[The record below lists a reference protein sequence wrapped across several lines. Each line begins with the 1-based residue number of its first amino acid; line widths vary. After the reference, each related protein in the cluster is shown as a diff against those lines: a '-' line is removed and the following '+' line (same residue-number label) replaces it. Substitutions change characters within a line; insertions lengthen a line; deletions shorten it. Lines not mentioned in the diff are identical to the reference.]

1 MAMYWA
7 EKLLLIKT
15 ETVYGVDSNP
25 AEDADAI
32 LATNVKLS
40 PMEGQDVSR
49 ELERVYMGAQ
59 PTVAAG
65 LHSKI
70 TFKVEMKGSGQA
82 GTAPAIAPIFIA
94 CAFAED
100 ASGGEVTYT
109 RMGIGAQHGS
119 AVVYIN
125 IGGILYKMLGAR
137 GTAKLTVN
145 AQGIAYLECE
155 ITGLFVMPEDQALP
169 TPSYGS
175 QLSLVPVISTTEN
188 TPVFTVGSIPMVM
201 NSLTLDFGNT
211 VELRNWIG
219 SDSVVITA
227 ISESIQTK
235 IEAVPLATWNPYAL
249 AKAGTTQELRLTNGT
264 EAGNIV
270 DVAVDALQIQRPSTI
285 DQTQGIVDWTIQG
298 VPQPVI
304 GNDQL
309 TITFR

>member
-7 EKLLLIKT
+7 EKLLLIKS
-15 ETVYGVDSNP
+15 ETDYGVDPNP
-25 AEDADAI
+25 TEAADAI
-32 LATNVKLS
+32 LASDVKLS

-49 ELERVYMGAQ
+49 ELERPFMGAQ

-70 TFKVEMKGSGQA
+70 TFKVEMKGSGIA
-82 GTAPAIAPIFIA
+82 GAAPAIAPIFIA
-94 CAFAED
+94 CAFEED
-100 ASGGEVTYT
+100 IAGGEVRYT
-109 RMGIGAQHGS
+109 RVGIGAQHGS
-119 AVVYIN
+119 AVVYLN
-125 IGGILYKMLGAR
+125 IGGIQYRMIGAR
-137 GTAKLTVN
+137 GTAKMTVN

-155 ITGLFVMPEDQALP
+155 ITGLFTMPEDQAVP
-169 TPSYGS
+169 TATYGS
-175 QLSLVPVISTTEN
+175 QLSLVPVVSTTEN
-188 TPVFTVGSIPMVM
+188 TPVFTIGGLSMVM

-219 SDSVVITA
+219 SDSVKITA
-227 ISESIQTK
+227 ISELIQTK

-249 AKAGTTQELRLTNGT
+249 AKAGTVQELRLTNGT
-264 EAGNIV
+264 AAGNIV
-270 DVAVDALQIQRPSTI
+270 DVEIDALQIQRPSTI

-298 VPQPVI
+298 VPLPVA

>member
-7 EKLLLIKT
+7 EKLLLIKSETDYGADPNPT
-15 ETVYGVDSNP
+15 E
-25 AEDADAI
+25 AADAI
-32 LATNVKLS
+32 LASDVKLS

-49 ELERVYMGAQ
+49 ELERTYMGAQ

-70 TFKVEMKGSGQA
+70 TFKVEMKGSGTA
-82 GTAPAIAPIFIA
+82 GTAPAIAPIFNA
-94 CAFAED
+94 CAFVESV
-100 ASGGEVTYT
+100 SGGEVIYT
-109 RMGIGAQHGS
+109 RLGRGADHGS
-119 AVVYIN
+119 ATVYIN

-155 ITGLFVMPEDQALP
+155 ITGLFTMPEDQTPP
-169 TPSYGS
+169 TATYGS
-175 QLSLVPVISTTEN
+175 QLTLVPVVSTTEN
-188 TPVFTVGSIPMVM
+188 TPLFTIGGVQMVM
-201 NSLTLDFGNT
+201 NSFTLDFGNT

-219 SDSVVITA
+219 SDSVIISAIT
-227 ISESIQTK
+227 ESVQTK
-235 IEAVPLATWNPYAL
+235 IEAVPLATWNPYDL
-249 AKAGTTQELRLTNGT
+249 AKAGTTQVLRLTNGI

-270 DVAVDALQIQRPSTI
+270 DVGIDALQIQRPSTI

-298 VPQPVI
+298 VPQPI
-304 GNDQL
+304 SGNDQL